1 MLWLPAS
8 RRSVNSSHTTNTTT
22 ADAVRPHKSSP
33 LQAQTKKLKKK
44 NKSQPIGND
53 YNGSIEK
60 VRLMGND
67 YGNVN
72 ARG

>member
-8 RRSVNSSHTTNTTT
+8 RRSVNSSHPTNTTT

-44 NKSQPIGND
+44 NIGND